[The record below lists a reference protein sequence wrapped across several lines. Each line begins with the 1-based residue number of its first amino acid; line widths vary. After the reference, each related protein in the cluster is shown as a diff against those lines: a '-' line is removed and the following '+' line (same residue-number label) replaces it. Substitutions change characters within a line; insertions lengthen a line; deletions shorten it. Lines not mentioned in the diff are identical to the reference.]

1 MKETVITTSEAL
13 KMALGMSALELVI
26 ALLLIFAVGFLLR
39 EFYKELRALVR
50 ALDDDSYERY
60 LVASGQKRSRRSK
73 PVNWNWKAGTN
84 ANDET
89 IARAIIESQSRWEHD
104 ISRQSRK
111 EG

>member
-39 EFYKELRALVR
+39 EFYKELRAVVR
-50 ALDDDSYERY
+50 ALDDESHERY
-60 LVASGQKRSRRSK
+60 LVASGQKRSRKPK
-73 PVNWNWKAGTN
+73 PVNWKAGTN
-84 ANDET
+84 ANDEA
-89 IARAIIESQSRWEHD
+89 IAKAIIETQHN